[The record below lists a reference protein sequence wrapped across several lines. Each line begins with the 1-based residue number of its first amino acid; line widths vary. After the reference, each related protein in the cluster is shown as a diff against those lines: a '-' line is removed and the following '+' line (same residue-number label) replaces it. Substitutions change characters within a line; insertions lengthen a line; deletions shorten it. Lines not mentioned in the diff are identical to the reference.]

1 MKVCNRKIEFV
12 AVQPPETREAAG
24 NRNLSGQ
31 HLSTV
36 RFQVTWRAYAGLELK
51 LGTPKPTKVM
61 R

>member
-1 MKVCNRKIEFV
+1 MEFS
-12 AVQPPETREAAG
+12 AVRRPETRDPAG

-36 RFQVTWRAYAGLELK
+36 GFQVTWRAYAGLELK
-51 LGTPKPTKVM
+51 LGTPKPTKVK